1 MSTRFTL
8 LGTASSMGVPRV
20 GPVWGNCDPNNPKN
34 RRRRCALLVQR
45 SVGKGQTTVLVD
57 TPPEVREQMLDAGV
71 STLDAVLYTHDHAD
85 HTHGIDDLRAVYF
98 NTRRRVPV
106 WADAVTRAT
115 LEARF
120 AYCFR
125 QPAGSGYPAIL
136 EASTIVPPE
145 PVRIEGLGG
154 AIEAVPI
161 PLEHGDMASL
171 GFRFGNIAYSPDVGG
186 IPESSVALLQGL
198 DLWIIDALRPVP
210 HPSHFS
216 VQQALDWI
224 TRVGAR
230 RAILTHMTVELDY
243 EALRRQLPPNVEV
256 GYDGMVV
263 EIA

>member
-20 GPVWGNCDPNNPKN
+20 GPVWGNCDPDNPRN

-45 SVGKGQTTVLVD
+45 GAGSRRTTVLVD

-71 STLDAVLYTHDHAD
+71 STLDGVLFTHDHAD

-98 NTRRRVPV
+98 TIRRRVPI
-106 WADAVTRAT
+106 WADAATRAT
-115 LEARF
+115 LESRF

-125 QPAGSGYPAIL
+125 QRAGSGYPAIL

-145 PVRIEGLGG
+145 PIRIEGRGG

-171 GFRFGNIAYSPDVGG
+171 GFRFGNAAYSPDVGG
-186 IPESSVALLQGL
+186 IPESSLALLQGL

-224 TRVGAR
+224 ARVGAK

-243 EALRRQLPPNVEV
+243 ETLQRQMPPNVEV
-256 GYDGMVV
+256 GYDGMTVVV
-263 EIA
+263 E